1 MPQDSQAILFY
12 VHDPMCSWCWAFA
25 PTWAE
30 IKQNLPEHIKVRYL
44 LGGLAPAS
52 NEPMTSAMQAAIS
65 GYWRT
70 IMQKVP
76 GTQFNFDFWEKCEP
90 RRSTYPSCRAVI
102 AARNQDVTKE
112 LPMISAIQHGYYL
125 NAMNPSDDSTLV
137 TLASEIG
144 LNSTQ
149 FEKDL
154 NSLDTQNQLIEEIN
168 MGRAIG
174 AQGFPS
180 LILKAPKGYQYLPH
194 DYNDATFTLS
204 RLSKLAL

>member
-1 MPQDSQAILFY
+1 MPHDRKVILFH

-25 PTWAE
+25 PTWEE
-30 IKQNLPEHIKVRYL
+30 IKQHLPEHIEVRYL
-44 LGGLAPAS
+44 LGGLAPDS
-52 NEPMTSAMQAAIS
+52 NEPMPSAMQSAIS
-65 GYWRT
+65 GYWQT
-70 IMQKVP
+70 IMKKVP
-76 GTQFNFDFWEKCEP
+76 GTQFNFDFWEKCKP

-112 LPMISAIQHGYYL
+112 LPMIRAIQHGYYL

-137 TLASEIG
+137 ALASGIG

-180 LILKAPKGYQYLPH
+180 LILKTPKGYQYLPH
-194 DYNDATFTLS
+194 DYNDASFTLLQ
-204 RLSKLAL
+204 LSNLAL